1 MSPKLYNIYIA
12 GLVDEILKLNEGICL
27 INIKISIILYADDI
41 LLICNSR
48 IGLIKIFNVTNE
60 YMEEWKI
67 VINWTKTYYIVKGKP
82 VIQIP
87 EMIINGNIV
96 ERVKQMKYL
105 GFIIDETFS
114 TIKHKKS
121 KNKTLMK
128 QTYALYNTGLLGRSM
143 DTTSKSFTDRVW
155 FMV

>member
-27 INIKISIILYADDI
+27 INIKRSIILYADDI

-87 EMIINGNIV
+87 KMIINGNIV

-114 TIKHKKS
+114 TIEHTKS